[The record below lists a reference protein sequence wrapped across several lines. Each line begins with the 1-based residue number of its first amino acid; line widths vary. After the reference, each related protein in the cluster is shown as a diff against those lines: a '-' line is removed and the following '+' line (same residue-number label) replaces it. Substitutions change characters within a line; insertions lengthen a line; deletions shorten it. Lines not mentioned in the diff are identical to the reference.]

1 MKTIL
6 VALPVEQRH
15 KDKLE
20 AAAPGCRFLY
30 VPAAEVNAEQA
41 AEAEIIIGNLA
52 PALISGAEKLA
63 LYQLNSAG
71 ADAYLKPGVLREDV
85 LLCNA
90 TGAYSKAVAEHGLAM
105 TLALQKKL
113 PLYRDG
119 QRAHAW
125 RDCGQVT
132 SMADA
137 TVLVVGLGDIGL
149 HYARMAKA
157 LGAPVVIGLR
167 RRAGEKPDAVDEL
180 YTTDAL
186 DAVLPRADVIFS
198 VLPGTAATTHLYTA
212 ERFRLMKHSA
222 LFVNCGRG
230 SAVALDVL
238 QGALE
243 AGEIAAAAVDVTETE
258 PLPADSPLWDV
269 ESLLITPHV
278 AGDFHLPET
287 FERIV
292 DIAAKNLA
300 LFLEG
305 KEPSTIVDRKTGY
318 KR

>member
-15 KDKLE
+15 KAKLE

-30 VPAAEVNAEQA
+30 VPAKDVTAAQAAQAEV
-41 AEAEIIIGNLA
+41 IIGNI
-52 PALISGAEKLA
+52 PASLIAGAEKLR
-63 LYQLNSAG
+63 LFQLNSAG
-71 ADAYLKPGVLREDV
+71 ADMYLRPGVLREDV

-90 TGAYSKAVAEHGLAM
+90 TGAYSKAVAEHALAM

-113 PLYRDG
+113 PLYRDA
-119 QRAHAW
+119 QREHVW
-125 RDCGQVT
+125 RDCGTVT

-157 LGAPVVIGLR
+157 LGAYVIGLKR
-167 RRAGEKPDAVDEL
+167 RPGEKPEEVDEL

-186 DAVLPRADVIFS
+186 DAQLPRADVIFS
-198 VLPGTAATTHLYTA
+198 VLPGTPATTHLYTD
-212 ERFRLMKHSA
+212 ERFALMKPGA
-222 LFVNCGRG
+222 LFINCGRG
-230 SAVALDVL
+230 SAVALEVL
-238 QGALE
+238 QRALE
-243 AGEIAAAAVDVTETE
+243 TGAIAAAAVDVTETE
-258 PLPADSPLWDV
+258 PLPADSPLWTL
-269 ESLLITPHV
+269 ENLLLTPHI

-300 LFLEG
+300 LYLAGE
-305 KEPSTIVDRKTGY
+305 EPLTIVDRKTGY

>member
-15 KDKLE
+15 KAKLE
-20 AAAPGCRFLY
+20 AAAPGSRFLY
-30 VPAAEVNAEQA
+30 VPAKDVTASQAAQAEV
-41 AEAEIIIGNLA
+41 IIGNI
-52 PALISGAEKLA
+52 PASLIAGAEKLR
-63 LYQLNSAG
+63 LFQLNSAG
-71 ADAYLKPGVLREDV
+71 ADMYLKPGLLREDV

-90 TGAYSKAVAEHGLAM
+90 TGAYSKAVAEHALAM

-113 PLYRDG
+113 PLYRDA
-119 QRAHAW
+119 QREHVW
-125 RDCGQVT
+125 RDCGTVT

-157 LGAPVVIGLR
+157 LGAYVIGLKR
-167 RRAGEKPDAVDEL
+167 RPGEKPEAVDEL

-186 DAVLPRADVIFS
+186 DAQLPRADVIFS
-198 VLPGTAATTHLYTA
+198 VLPGTPATTHLYTD
-212 ERFRLMKHSA
+212 ERFALMKPGA
-222 LFVNCGRG
+222 LFINCGRG
-230 SAVALDVL
+230 SAVALEVL
-238 QGALE
+238 QRALE
-243 AGEIAAAAVDVTETE
+243 TGAIAAAAVDVTETE
-258 PLPADSPLWDV
+258 PLPADSPLWTLPN
-269 ESLLITPHV
+269 LLLTPHI

-300 LFLEG
+300 LYLAGE
-305 KEPSTIVDRKTGY
+305 EPLTVVDRKTGY

>member
-15 KDKLE
+15 KEKLE
-20 AAAPGCRFLY
+20 AAAPGCSFLY
-30 VPAAEVNAEQA
+30 VPREEVTAEQA
-41 AEAEIIIGNLA
+41 AAAEVIIGNVA
-52 PALISGAEKLA
+52 PALIAGAEKLR
-63 LYQLNSAG
+63 LFQLNSAG
-71 ADAYLKPGVLREDV
+71 ADAYLEPGVLREDV

-90 TGAYSKAVAEHGLAM
+90 TGAYSKAVAEHGLAV

-125 RDCGQVT
+125 RDRGLVT

-157 LGAPVVIGLR
+157 LGATVVGLKR
-167 RRAGEKPDAVDEL
+167 RPGGKPEGVDEL
-180 YTTDAL
+180 YTTDKL
-186 DAVLPRADVIFS
+186 DELLPRADVIFS
-198 VLPGTAATTHLYTA
+198 VLPGTPETTHLYTA
-212 ERFRLMKHSA
+212 ERFGLMKNSA
-222 LFVNCGRG
+222 IFVNCGRG
-230 SAVALDVL
+230 SAVEPETLR
-238 QGALE
+238 QALE
-243 AGEIAAAAVDVTETE
+243 DGEIAAAGVDVTEVE
-258 PLPADSPLWDV
+258 PLPAESPLWDL
-269 ESLLITPHV
+269 ENLLVTPHV
-278 AGDFHLPET
+278 AGDNHLPET

-292 DIAAKNLA
+292 GIAAKNLA
-300 LFLEG
+300 LWLAGE
-305 KEPSTIVDRKTGY
+305 EPTTIVDRKTGY

>member
-15 KDKLE
+15 KAKLE

-30 VPAAEVNAEQA
+30 VPAKDATAAQA
-41 AEAEIIIGNLA
+41 AEAEVIIGNI
-52 PALISGAEKLA
+52 PASLIAGAEKLR
-63 LYQLNSAG
+63 LFQLNSAG
-71 ADAYLKPGVLREDV
+71 ADMYLRPGVLREDV
-85 LLCNA
+85 VLCNA
-90 TGAYSKAVAEHGLAM
+90 TGAYSKAVAEHALAM

-113 PLYRDG
+113 PLYRDA
-119 QRAHAW
+119 QREHVW
-125 RDCGQVT
+125 RDCGTVT

-157 LGAPVVIGLR
+157 LGAYVIGLKR
-167 RRAGEKPDAVDEL
+167 RPGEKPEEVDEL

-186 DAVLPRADVIFS
+186 DAQLPRADVIFS
-198 VLPGTAATTHLYTA
+198 VLPGTPATTHLYTD
-212 ERFRLMKHSA
+212 ERFALMKPGA
-222 LFVNCGRG
+222 LFINCGRG
-230 SAVALDVL
+230 SAVALEVL
-238 QGALE
+238 QRALE
-243 AGEIAAAAVDVTETE
+243 TGAIAAAAVDVTETE
-258 PLPADSPLWDV
+258 PLPSGSPLWT
-269 ESLLITPHV
+269 LPNLFLTPHI

-300 LFLEG
+300 LYLAGE
-305 KEPSTIVDRKTGY
+305 EPLTVVDRKTGY